1 MIDTTCTPFL
11 LSLRPARSIT
21 TWFGDLLLL
30 RVDSVCCFRA
40 YTTRRAPSVLAILST
55 WYCPYVVPKIFM
67 QRRSLWLFPNQ
78 RIIFQFQWFL
88 INFLIP
94 RRPWLSL
101 ASPIA
106 RPLLR
111 TLFGITLSHFWLSFH
126 LFRSWLLSWLL
137 LVLSGMVL
145 IIIAFFI
152 IIQFLILESP
162 LTLFTLTRLHIE
174 LMVVASV
181 VVNFLT

>member
-1 MIDTTCTPFL
+1 VIDTTCTPFL
-11 LSLRPARSIT
+11 LSLRPTWSIT
-21 TWFGDLLLL
+21 TRFRDLLLL
-30 RVDSVCCFRA
+30 RVDSVCSFRA
-40 YTTRRAPSVLAILST
+40 FSTRWTSSILTILST
-55 WYCPYVVPKIFM
+55 WYCPYVIPEVLMKRGP
-67 QRRSLWLFPNQ
+67 LWLFPNQ

-111 TLFGITLSHFWLSFH
+111 TLFGIALSHFWLSFH
-126 LFRSWLLSWLL
+126 LFGWLLSWLL
-137 LVLSGMVL
+137 VVLSGMVL

-152 IIQFLILESP
+152 IIQFLFLESP

-174 LMVVASV
+174 LMVVASIV
-181 VVNFLT
+181 VSFLT

>member
-21 TWFGDLLLL
+21 TRFRDLLLL
-30 RVDSVCCFRA
+30 RVDSVCSFRA
-40 YTTRRAPSVLAILST
+40 FSTRWTSSVLTILST

-67 QRRSLWLFPNQ
+67 QRRPLWLFPNQ

-94 RRPWLSL
+94 RRPRLSL

-106 RPLLR
+106 RPLLW
-111 TLFGITLSHFWLSFH
+111 TLFGIALSHFWLSFH

-137 LVLSGMVL
+137 LVLCGMVL

-152 IIQFLILESP
+152 IIQFLFLESP
-162 LTLFTLTRLHIE
+162 LAFFTLTWLHIE
-174 LMVVASV
+174 LMEIVSIVVR
-181 VVNFLT
+181 FLT